1 MNAYLRIKVISL
13 AYEAKAIRKDEN
25 YYLAKARRRAAVQ
38 KSGDQAKEV
47 YWGLRRHR
55 IIDVR
60 REARVSCLAYGYL
73 RGRAYKQLEAKC
85 YEQPDWTRV
94 ADIVRRF
101 GDLNLKA
108 DQIKERIKQWREAA
122 NESETAPTP

>member
-1 MNAYLRIKVISL
+1 MKAFLRIKVTSL
-13 AYEAKAIRKDEN
+13 AAEAKLIRKDEN
-25 YYLAKARRRAAVQ
+25 FYLAKARRRAA
-38 KSGDQAKEV
+38 SMEAKERAREIFV
-47 YWGLRRHR
+47 NLRQHR
-55 IIDVR
+55 IYGVR

-85 YEQPDWTRV
+85 YEQPDWAKV

-108 DQIKERIKQWREAA
+108 DQIKERIKLWREA
-122 NESETAPTP
+122 